1 MNQKL
6 PKPMLDALA
15 REAAP
20 AGHPSADVLAA
31 FLGQP
36 LAEGEKQS
44 VTDHLARC
52 SECREIV
59 FLASDAAEGAATEQ
73 HSVAAKPRWRWTW
86 RWIWAAPAAAILLI
100 VAGYLVR
107 QSYVPAPAESEI
119 APKKVAT
126 EESRPPEQVQDATPA
141 QPSSAVTAPSP
152 MAKARPRTTPA
163 TTPPARKAQPVGADA
178 VATNA
183 APAPAEREAQHATS
197 ASPKPAPE
205 APAIAIGGALANTA
219 PEAPKANG
227 FAPTTGEAVQQY
239 RAADS
244 LRLSVN
250 RSLAGLAQTAHPGWH
265 VTPQGHLER
274 LTPDGWS
281 RVLAD
286 QPSAFR
292 VVSVIGS
299 DVWAGGN
306 DGVLFHSGDR
316 GMHWNK
322 VSIANPSGAETAAIV
337 SIRFDNSQH
346 GVIVTDAGA
355 SYSTADAGVTW
366 TKQ

>member
-6 PKPMLDALA
+6 PKPMLDALS

-31 FLGQP
+31 FVE
-36 LAEGEKQS
+36 LAEGKKQS

-59 FLASDAAEGAATEQ
+59 FLASDAAEGAATGR
-73 HSVAAKPRWRWTW
+73 HSMAAKPRWRWTW
-86 RWIWAAPAAAILLI
+86 RWIWAAPVAAILLI
-100 VAGYLVR
+100 VAGDLVR
-107 QSYVPAPAESEI
+107 QSYVAAPAESEI
-119 APKKVAT
+119 APKKVAR
-126 EESRPPEQVQDATPA
+126 ESRPPEQMQDATPA
-141 QPSSAVTAPSP
+141 QPSSAATAPSP

-163 TTPPARKAQPVGADA
+163 TTPPAKKAQPVGADA
-178 VATNA
+178 VAMNA
-183 APAPAEREAQHATS
+183 APAPAKREAVHATS
-197 ASPKPAPE
+197 APPKPAPE
-205 APAIAIGGALANTA
+205 AVAIAIGGALANTV

-227 FAPTTGEAVQQY
+227 FAPTTGEAVQKY

-250 RSLAGLAQTAHPGWH
+250 RSLSGVAQTAQPGWH
-265 VTPQGHLER
+265 VTLQGHLER
-274 LTPDGWS
+274 LTRDGWS

-292 VVSVIGS
+292 VVSVIGN

-306 DGVLFHSGDR
+306 DGGLFHSGDR
-316 GMHWNK
+316 GVHWNK

-337 SIRFDNSQH
+337 SIRFDDSQH
-346 GVIVTDAGA
+346 GVIVTDTGA
-355 SYSTADAGVTW
+355 SYSTADGGVTW